1 MEVGRIFGRYIVV
14 KNGKELNPQELAE
27 FEEIRKQVGDDYG
40 DWKPVTL
47 PSKPEGTRA
56 LRRVTSEITEYLFVK
71 HPAQDEKQIIEG
83 YYISTA
89 ESEDAIIR
97 YEVVKFPDWYE
108 NEIYTA

>member
-1 MEVGRIFGRYIVV
+1 MKVGRIFGRYIVV
-14 KNGKELNPQELAE
+14 KSGKELGPQELAE
-27 FEEIRKQVGDDYG
+27 FEEIVRQVGDEYG

-71 HPAQDEKQIIEG
+71 HPEDDGRQIYEG

-89 ESEDAIIR
+89 EDEDAIIR
-97 YEVVKFPDWYE
+97 YEVIQFPSWYE
-108 NEIYTA
+108 NEVYTA

>member
-1 MEVGRIFGRYIVV
+1 MKVGKIFGRYIVV

-27 FEEIRKQVGDDYG
+27 FEEIVRQVGDGYG

-47 PSKPEGTRA
+47 PSKPDGTRA

-71 HPAQDEKQIIEG
+71 HPEEDEKQIIEG

-89 ESEDAIIR
+89 EDGAEIIR
-97 YEVVKFPDWYE
+97 YEVIQFPSWYP
-108 NEIYTA
+108 NEVYTA